1 MRLSVQLL
9 VALLASAQVSHS
21 WVLTTNTLPTSIQN
35 ANKQALRWGFPIP
48 GQDRGLSLGQ
58 GILYAISPEFL
69 VDMVPLFPLEFLSAD
84 YLKESIGRGFST
96 WESNN
101 PVRHAPMPKRQPS
114 VQVLGLPSLPRL
126 TSLPSFADPHV
137 QGHHRQ
143 RVAR

>member
-35 ANKQALRWGFPIP
+35 ANKQVLRWGFPNP
-48 GQDRGLSLGQ
+48 GQDRALSLGQ

-101 PVRHAPMPKRQPS
+101 AVRRVPQRPN
-114 VQVLGLPSLPRL
+114 VLGLPSLPRL
-126 TSLPSFADPHV
+126 TSLRAASFAEPLV
-137 QGHHRQ
+137 QGHHRHRP
-143 RVAR
+143 RVPR